1 LSLVT
6 ISGSS
11 TTTMNSAVYGQ
22 SLRTPL
28 PRVSLA
34 LLALLGVVSLCDA
47 TGKSL
52 GGIPSSRLP
61 FYRSQTQNIAKFPL
75 CESNIDD
82 VLALIRRVRS
92 GASDDEE
99 TDGEESEDES
109 DVSDEEDIVSEPP
122 KEAPVSAAKTVSESL
137 KNEDAMNK
145 LKKTV
150 TAKATIPKPKP
161 AAVKKASSASWFHV
175 PYIIR
180 AFLNPFTV
188 ARMTRGYWLSL
199 FNLDFMKEVCRHGLM
214 SVHFRLFF
222 PHISVSCNSSPQDA
236 VKGLRSAVEERAQPS
251 SARPKK
257 KQKFKPGQAKS
268 LSDLPR
274 LNTCSG

>member
-1 LSLVT
+1 
-6 ISGSS
+6 
-11 TTTMNSAVYGQ
+11 MNSAIYDQ
-22 SLRTPL
+22 SPRNPL
-28 PRVSLA
+28 PRVSLT
-34 LLALLGVVSLCDA
+34 LVALLGILSLCDA

-99 TDGEESEDES
+99 TDGEESDDES

-150 TAKATIPKPKP
+150 TAKATIPKPKLS
-161 AAVKKASSASWFHV
+161 AVKKASSSSWFHV
-175 PYIIR
+175 PYVIR

-214 SVHFRLFF
+214 SVPFRLFS
-222 PHISVSCNSSPQDA
+222 PHVSFSCNSSPQDA
-236 VKGLRSAVEERAQPS
+236 VKGLRSAVEERAKTQPS
-251 SARPKK
+251 SGSPKK